1 MTELVLTELSATAL
15 AARVAASVG
24 LPQKQTQATL
34 TLLNDGATVP
44 FIARYRKEMTGE
56 LDEVQ
61 IRDIQ
66 AAAKKVQDLVD
77 RQHTVLK
84 AIYEQQ
90 QLNPQLQAA
99 IQAATTLQAVEDL
112 YLPYKQK
119 RRTKAMIARQMGL
132 QPLADRVMAD
142 LTAPINYAE
151 FINDDLP
158 TVTAVQA
165 GLHEILAEQ
174 IGENAT

>member
-24 LPQKQTQATL
+24 LSQKQTQATL

-66 AAAKKVQDLVD
+66 AAAKKYRIWWIVSI
-77 RQHTVLK
+77 RC
-84 AIYEQQ
+84 
-90 QLNPQLQAA
+90 
-99 IQAATTLQAVEDL
+99 
-112 YLPYKQK
+112 
-119 RRTKAMIARQMGL
+119 
-132 QPLADRVMAD
+132 
-142 LTAPINYAE
+142 
-151 FINDDLP
+151 
-158 TVTAVQA
+158 
-165 GLHEILAEQ
+165 
-174 IGENAT
+174 